1 MTRYSCN
8 PDPAPAYHPGFH
20 CPMPGSMKDL
30 LAILSPADY
39 RFLSG
44 IMESPLN
51 QTDDAAFL
59 DLVSAL
65 EKQDTPEQRTEIEA
79 RFEQEF
85 RYLGSSEIM
94 YVFRSLT
101 GSEKGA
107 PFQEIVR
114 DVARSLK
121 VDTPLLGS
129 DREVVERL
137 AESYAT
143 QQFADL
149 TPEEQQK
156 LLEDLGVDS
165 QKARA
170 FLARS
175 AGVFALPML
184 IEAFNIVIVQG
195 LIKTI
200 IFGTIAR
207 IIGSQLASKLFAFLV
222 GRMPWWV
229 SWVGPAAWTLSIG
242 WTAID
247 LQGPATRKTI
257 PMVLYLGLC
266 SLRERHG
273 VSEADTDPA
282 TEG

>member
-1 MTRYSCN
+1 
-8 PDPAPAYHPGFH
+8 
-20 CPMPGSMKDL
+20 MKDL

-39 RFLSG
+39 RFLAG

-51 QTDDAAFL
+51 QTDDAGLMAHIE
-59 DLVSAL
+59 AL
-65 EKQDTPEQRTEIEA
+65 ETKDSPEHRQAIEA
-79 RFEQEF
+79 LFEQDF

-101 GSEKGA
+101 GSQKGA

-114 DVARSLK
+114 DVARNLK
-121 VDTPLLGS
+121 VDTNLLGS

-149 TPEEQQK
+149 SPDEQQK
-156 LLEDLGVDS
+156 LLEDLGVDA
-165 QKARA
+165 QKAKA

-207 IIGSQLASKLFAFLV
+207 IIGSQLASKLFTFLV

-257 PMVLYLGLC
+257 PVVLYLGLC

-273 VSEADTDPA
+273 VSAAADA
-282 TEG
+282 V

>member
-1 MTRYSCN
+1 
-8 PDPAPAYHPGFH
+8 
-20 CPMPGSMKDL
+20 MKEL
-30 LAILSPADY
+30 LSILSPADY
-39 RFLSG
+39 RFLAG

-51 QTDDAAFL
+51 QTDDAEFL
-59 DLVSAL
+59 SLVTEL
-65 EKQDTPEQRTEIEA
+65 ESNDTPEHREA
-79 RFEQEF
+79 IQTLFEQDF

-101 GSEKGA
+101 GSDKGA

-114 DVARSLK
+114 DVARALK
-121 VDTPLLGS
+121 VDASLLGS
-129 DREVVERL
+129 DRDVVERL

-149 TPEEQQK
+149 PPEEQQK
-156 LLEDLGVDS
+156 LLEDLGVDA

-207 IIGSQLASKLFAFLV
+207 IIGSQLAAKLFTFLV

-242 WTAID
+242 WTAFD

-257 PMVLYLGLC
+257 PVVLYLGLC

-273 VSEADTDPA
+273 VSA
-282 TEG
+282 TAV